1 MLLKNS
7 IDVTLVDED
16 VKSKV
21 IVDHDHVA
29 DCLKNID
36 SLLVACHSLSQ

>member
-1 MLLKNS
+1 MLLKNP
-7 IDVTLVDED
+7 IDVIRVDED

-21 IVDHDHVA
+21 VVDYDHVA

-36 SLLVACHSLSQ
+36 YLLVQLG

>member
-1 MLLKNS
+1 MLLKKY
-7 IDVTLVDED
+7 IDLTPVDED

-21 IVDHDHVA
+21 VVDYDHVA

-36 SLLVACHSLSQ
+36 YLLVACHSLSQ